1 MTVEQKEESP
11 GFHIV
16 GELDNVRWLT
26 GLEFVHIL
34 PNNFKQYAQ
43 IKRWCENNCE
53 DTVAFLCLSHY
64 VSTERIYFFS
74 GEDAIAFKLKWL

>member
-16 GELDNVRWLT
+16 KESNDIRWLT
-26 GLEFVHIL
+26 GLEFVHDL
-34 PNNFKQYAQ
+34 PNEFKQYAQ

-53 DTVAFLCLSHY
+53 DTVAFLCLSRF
-64 VSTERIYFFS
+64 VSTERLYFFS
-74 GEDAIAFKLKWL
+74 ETDAVAFKLRWL